1 MELLGKSLDILF
13 QEQKKKFSIKTVSM
27 IGIQML
33 ERIEFIHNKYII
45 HRDVK
50 PDNFLMGLDT
60 KSHIIYLLD
69 FGLSKKYRSTK
80 TKQHIKFTSNNK
92 LTGTARYA
100 SINALNGNEQSRR
113 DDLEAIGYVLIFF
126 LKGNLPWQGLKVN
139 KGEDRYKKIYIKKK
153 NTSPEI
159 LCEGLPSEFKDYII
173 YTRNLG
179 FEDEPDYSYL
189 KGLFVRVLEKE
200 NYYYDFWFDWMKE
213 EPEVT
218 NNLYNKFMDLYEDH
232 ISNVNDFDN
241 INKKNDNFIEKFLQ
255 TEYSDYYGVYEQE
268 IDIQNFKNDIAE
280 GIDEND
286 EDDNKND
293 NNKENKDYEE
303 NNSINKDEDCI
314 IF

>member
-45 HRDVK
+45 HRDIK

-153 NTSPEI
+153 ILVLKSYVKDCLVNLKIILFILEI
-159 LCEGLPSEFKDYII
+159 
-173 YTRNLG
+173 
-179 FEDEPDYSYL
+179 
-189 KGLFVRVLEKE
+189 
-200 NYYYDFWFDWMKE
+200 
-213 EPEVT
+213 
-218 NNLYNKFMDLYEDH
+218 
-232 ISNVNDFDN
+232 
-241 INKKNDNFIEKFLQ
+241 
-255 TEYSDYYGVYEQE
+255 
-268 IDIQNFKNDIAE
+268 
-280 GIDEND
+280 
-286 EDDNKND
+286 
-293 NNKENKDYEE
+293 
-303 NNSINKDEDCI
+303 
-314 IF
+314 

>member
-45 HRDVK
+45 HRDIK

-213 EPEVT
+213 KPDVS
-218 NNLYNKFMDLYEDH
+218 NNLCNKYMNVCDDH
-232 ISNVNDFDN
+232 N
-241 INKKNDNFIEKFLQ
+241 INYDYENKDNNNYINGNFLQ
-255 TEYSDYYGVYEQE
+255 TGNSDFEVRDQE
-268 IDIQNFKNDIAE
+268 INVRNLKKNKVDDNYE
-280 GIDEND
+280 E
-286 EDDNKND
+286 DNKN
-293 NNKENKDYEE
+293 NNEKENKEKEE
-303 NNSINKDEDCI
+303 NNNNNIKNEEACF